1 MLLVDGTKYKLWTPK
16 DEEKDFHPMIRAHS
30 KEIFGEKSL
39 YFDVKHVLKSKSGIG
54 SIPDAY
60 AITLSKPYQWYV
72 VENELSTHPI
82 YDHVIKQFTKFI
94 NGIRNESAR
103 NKILDTMYN
112 QITKDKVLRATVEKL
127 IGSTDIYH
135 FLSKLISRPPRIVV
149 FIDRKTK
156 EVEEAC
162 QILKHQT
169 FIREFKTFIREDA
182 PNVRAHLF
190 EPLYVLEESA
200 ERGAK
205 RRKRETPEHYRKWEK
220 KLEWVHVNINDV
232 TKVLMNTILELGGVV
247 HKPSGP
253 DYVFYKGKPSTK
265 SVFAGLFLTKKAL
278 KVRIRT
284 DPATFRDSRRWTGEK
299 VYHWFFTT
307 GQEKEFKITERGQI
321 DYAME
326 LIKQSYELAK

>member
-16 DEEKDFHPMIRAHS
+16 DEEKEFHPMIRAHS

-39 YFDVKHVLKSKSGIG
+39 YFDVKHILKSKSGIG

-82 YDHVIKQFTKFI
+82 YDHVIKQLTKFI

-135 FLSKLISRPPRIVV
+135 FLSKLISRSPIIVV

-162 QILKHQT
+162 QILKYQT
-169 FIREFKTFIREDA
+169 SIHEFKTFVREDA

-190 EPLYVLEESA
+190 EPLFVEKVPAMFDERREEFPFEIISK
-200 ERGAK
+200 K
-205 RRKRETPEHYRKWEK
+205 RRIHER
-220 KLEWVHVNINDV
+220 V
-232 TKVLMNTILELGGVV
+232 TRI
-247 HKPSGP
+247 P
-253 DYVFYKGKPSTK
+253 
-265 SVFAGLFLTKKAL
+265 KAL
-278 KVRIRT
+278 QEILAVVKEMYRGSSFTEAVKTTAKQYGINVSTVRDKCTRQLSLNTAQFIEIT
-284 DPATFRDSRRWTGEK
+284 RDKTRLKPLLQERFP
-299 VYHWFFTT
+299 YH
-307 GQEKEFKITERGQI
+307 K
-321 DYAME
+321 D
-326 LIKQSYELAK
+326 LIMNEI